1 MKANMDDPAAASL
14 NPVAEDFA
22 RGDQTLGGSLEDCV
36 LYVSAAL
43 DRPLTRATLRD
54 SETGIQ
60 TEHSVADAIRA
71 CQSVDLLTWFGQSEL
86 ADFDASLLPA
96 ILILK
101 NGRAVVLT
109 KAIEGEQA
117 VLIDPALGTHMGQV
131 TTTALLQSY
140 SGYALVV
147 RRDYSTEVKSNEA
160 RARKHW
166 FWGTLAANRWTY
178 VQVVLAAIVAN
189 VLGLLTSIFTMVVY
203 DRILPNEA
211 IDSLIALTAGVGIAL
226 LFDFLIKI
234 LRAAFVDQAGKN
246 ADRVIGRRIFD
257 QLLDLPMQARRG
269 STGALANVLR
279 EFETVR
285 DFFTSATLIAI
296 VDLPFVILYI
306 GVVYMVGGPLAL
318 VPAVAVPFVL
328 LIGIA
333 VQPALSR
340 LAENN
345 LYAGQSKQSVLVET
359 VSGLETIK
367 TAGAAKLMRA
377 RWEDAV
383 NRQAEHSLRSRAITQ
398 FALNATAFAQQAG
411 QVLIVFYGVF
421 LVRDGLVSMGAL
433 IAAVILT
440 GRAMAPLAQI
450 AQTLTRLNQVRSA
463 YRSLDAL
470 MREESERPHEKRW
483 LQRPKIYG
491 MIEFEDVSFTYPD
504 QSNEVLKNISF
515 KIEPGEHVA
524 ILGRIGSGKS
534 TLIRLMLGLYRPT
547 EGAILLDG
555 TNIRQIDPG
564 DLRRA
569 VSAALQEPWLFSGTI
584 LQNIAV
590 GTDRPLDQDIVKA
603 SQDAGVSG
611 FLDQHPDGFDRMVN
625 ERGEGLS
632 GGQRQAIA
640 LARTLIGDPPVLV
653 FDEPTSS
660 MDVQTEQGVIE
671 RLKSATKGKTLM
683 IVTHRPSLLALV
695 DRVIIIEDGRVMAD
709 GPKSIL
715 SKQTIPA
722 ASVKGV
728 DRGA

>member
-1 MKANMDDPAAASL
+1 MNGQPT
-14 NPVAEDFA
+14 VAIDAKSEPLVA
-22 RGDQTLGGSLEDCV
+22 TGRTLGGSLEDCV
-36 LYVSAAL
+36 LFVSSEL
-43 DRPLTRATLRD
+43 DRPLTKAALRD
-54 SETGIQ
+54 AESGIR
-60 TEHSVADAIRA
+60 TEHSVKDAVHA
-71 CQSVDLLTWFGQSEL
+71 CQAAGLLTWFGKAKLTEL
-86 ADFDASLLPA
+86 DPSLLPA
-96 ILILK
+96 IIILE
-101 NGRAVVLT
+101 NGRSVVLTEAIDGDQAVVL
-109 KAIEGEQA
+109 
-117 VLIDPALGTHMGQV
+117 DPALGNQVGQV
-131 TTTALLQSY
+131 TVTALNKSY
-140 SGYALVV
+140 TGYALVI
-147 RRDYSTEVKSNEA
+147 RRDYTTEA
-160 RARKHW
+160 RSTGGQSHKHW
-166 FWGTLAANRWTY
+166 FWGALALNRWTY
-178 VQVVLAAIVAN
+178 VQVIMAAIVAN
-189 VLGLLTSIFTMVVY
+189 ILGLLTSIFTMVVY

-211 IDSLIALTAGVGIAL
+211 IDSLIALTAGVGVAL
-226 LFDFLIKI
+226 GFDFIIKI

-257 QLLDLPMQARRG
+257 QLLDLPMRARRG

-296 VDLPFVILYI
+296 VDLPFVLLYI

-340 LAENN
+340 LAESNQ
-345 LYAGQSKQSVLVET
+345 YAGQSKQSVLVET

-367 TAGAAKLMRA
+367 TAGAARLMRA

-383 NRQAEHSLRSRAITQ
+383 NRQAEHSLRSRTITQ

-463 YRSLDAL
+463 YRSLNAL
-470 MREESERPHEKRW
+470 MKEESERPPGRRW
-483 LQRPKIYG
+483 LQRPNISG
-491 MIEFEDVSFTYPD
+491 AICFDDVSFTYPE
-504 QSNEVLKNISF
+504 QSIEVLKGVSF
-515 KIEPGEHVA
+515 TIEPGEHVA

-534 TLIRLMLGLYRPT
+534 TLVRLMLGLYQPNK
-547 EGAILLDG
+547 GSILLDG
-555 TNIRQIDPG
+555 TNIQQMDPG

-569 VSAALQEPWLFSGTI
+569 VSAALQEPWLFSGTL

-590 GTDRPLDQDIVKA
+590 GADRPEDQDIVRA
-603 SQDAGVSG
+603 SEDAGVSS
-611 FLDQHPDGFDRMVN
+611 FLDQHPDGFDRMIS

-660 MDVQTEQGVIE
+660 MDVQTELAVIE
-671 RLKSATKGKTLM
+671 RLKSAIKGKTLL
-683 IVTHRPSLLALV
+683 IVTHRPALLALV
-695 DRVIIIEDGRVMAD
+695 DRVIVIEDGRVAAD

-715 SKQTIPA
+715 KKK
-722 ASVKGV
+722 SVTATNSG
-728 DRGA
+728 GAN